1 MLKTCTS
8 SKAFR
13 CFWYSLHS
21 FVVSFH
27 QSRSRLSCAFARQ
40 ANAQLGV
47 PSPRR
52 QLQEHSEHTHNNI
65 YWTQTVS
72 KAVLIVMHVW
82 LCVSEFNRRWK
93 CEAAGPPH
101 HTQQHPGS
109 PVKCDHCVSTR
120 THTGGHVLISCK
132 PDSWICAV
140 AEYGSAWFSTLQWYR
155 GCFLKRSLLGPP
167 YLRPAWDSRG
177 PTGDSQP
184 RTASSACSWKPRT
197 HLISASASYFITCVQ
212 CVCSYN
218 LQLPLRACGAE
229 SVVTKTTTKYCN
241 NWKYSNK
248 IFTKVSSE
256 RLMPWSVLSTLCVL
270 ADV

>member
-8 SKAFR
+8 SKGFH

-47 PSPRR
+47 PSPRC

-109 PVKCDHCVSTR
+109 PVKRDHRVSTR

-212 CVCSYN
+212 RVCSYN

-241 NWKYSNK
+241 NWK
-248 IFTKVSSE
+248 
-256 RLMPWSVLSTLCVL
+256 
-270 ADV
+270 